1 MISIFLKG
9 ILIGFVSLAIPGL
22 GASTIA
28 IILGI
33 YYQMIDSISSIFK
46 DFKKSIGFL
55 VCLLIGYAF
64 GAIIGSLIIDTVYQE
79 YPFPL
84 IMLILGFVVGSI
96 PKMVKDT
103 KESFKKKSGWV
114 TLIITLLI
122 IMLYSM
128 FITDGKEITFEDMKL
143 TDYIVLGIVGL
154 VTSTTLVVPGV
165 DFAVVLLSLGYYYAF
180 IGLLADVVS
189 LTNLSYNLPILFT
202 YLLGYGVGSFIISKF
217 IKKVIDKH
225 EKSVKVIS
233 LSFVLIAPFV
243 MIEKNIIDNTSFY
256 WTKSQIIIGIILF
269 LISFLIIVLIYHLTD
284 PNDERID
291 GMKKRHMFRLYYSIV
306 SQFFQAIFY
315 LKNMRRIIKEDKL
328 NFKEKYDYGQF
339 VIDKINKSGNI
350 YPKVFGEENLNYDA
364 TLYCVNH
371 QGRYDGLGVL
381 TALKDYP
388 CSFLADK
395 SRINFPFYYEL
406 CVMLD
411 SEYVD
416 RSNMRELVYTMKRM
430 AKRLKNG
437 NSFVVFIEGKYGN
450 NGNNLQEFQTGVLHP
465 AYESKTNITPVVLY
479 DSYKVY
485 SKSSF
490 KKIYPEIHFLK
501 PITYDEYKELDKRE
515 LAELI
520 KEKMQKKLD
529 EIKASKGIKGEK

>member
-1 MISIFLKG
+1 MIGVLLKG
-9 ILIGFVSLAIPGL
+9 ILIGFASLAIPGL

-46 DFKKSIGFL
+46 DFKKSIVFL
-55 VCLLIGYAF
+55 LFLLIGYAI
-64 GAIIGSLIIDTVYQE
+64 GAIIGSIIIDTAYQE

-84 IMLILGFVVGSI
+84 IMLVLGFIIGSI

-103 KESFKKKSGWV
+103 KESLKKKSGWV
-114 TLIITLLI
+114 TLFITLLI
-122 IMLYSM
+122 IILYSA
-128 FITDGKEITFEDMKL
+128 FITNGKEITFDNMEVA
-143 TDYIVLGIVGL
+143 DYIILGIVGL
-154 VTSTTLVVPGV
+154 ITSTTLVVPGV

-189 LTNLSYNLPILFT
+189 LNNLSYNLPILFT
-202 YLLGYGVGSFIISKF
+202 YLVGYGVGSFILSKF

-225 EKSVKVIS
+225 EESVKVIS
-233 LSFVLIAPFV
+233 LAFVLIAPFIV
-243 MIEKNIIDNTSFY
+243 IEKNVIDNTNFY
-256 WTKSQIIIGIILF
+256 LNKVQMLVGVILF
-269 LISFLIIVLIYHLTD
+269 LVSFLIILMIYRLTD
-284 PNDERID
+284 PDDERIEA
-291 GMKKRHMFRLYYSIV
+291 MKKRNMFRLYYSIV
-306 SQFFQAIFY
+306 SRFFHALYY
-315 LKNMRRIIKEDKL
+315 LKQMRKIIKEDGL
-328 NFKEKYDYGQF
+328 NFKEKYDYGQV
-339 VIDKINKSGNI
+339 VINVINKSGHI
-350 YPKVFGEENLNYDA
+350 YPKVYGEEHLNNSG

-395 SRINFPFYYEL
+395 SRVNFPFFYEL

-430 AKRLKNG
+430 AERLKKG
-437 NSFVVFIEGKYGN
+437 NSFIVFIEGKYGN
-450 NGNNLQEFQTGVLHP
+450 NGNTLQEFQTGVLHP
-465 AYESKTNITPVVLY
+465 AYESKANITPVVLY

-485 SKSSF
+485 SKSSL
-490 KKIYPEIHFLK
+490 KKIYPEVHFLK
-501 PITYDEYKELDKRE
+501 PITYEEYKDLDKRE
-515 LAELI
+515 LAEVL
-520 KEKMQKKLD
+520 KSKMQEKLD
-529 EIKASKGIKGEK
+529 EINLSKNR